1 MKKTFSININGLLFN
16 IDEDAFEKLN
26 NYLKT
31 LKKHFKNTEGG
42 DDIVNDIEA
51 RIAEILKSRMKDAQ
65 QIATEADVD
74 FAIETLGQPFEMDEE
89 HQSASG
95 SKSRRIFSK
104 KRIFR
109 DPDNQILGGVASG
122 LAAYFNIDPVI
133 IRLLFVLSILV
144 GGVGLVVYLTLWI
157 LTPYAST
164 TAEKIEMEGDKVDI
178 HSIEKKVR
186 EEIESLKTRFQ
197 DFSDEAGDVLKKKK
211 KESVSGLNQ
220 FGSFLIKLLRVV
232 FRSLAILIGILFL
245 LIGIALSITFA
256 ATYLGITPSLQFED
270 FSIEA
275 LSFPAFINTYLITTP
290 YELILN
296 VSLILVIVIPII
308 GLMYNGIRLIFN
320 LGRQK
325 ILGLTAVILWVLALI
340 IAFTL
345 SVKTMEQ
352 FKTEAQEIHIDKLDS
367 LRSDTLKLAIYN
379 ESYYR
384 ELEHNSTA
392 TIYIDN
398 EKVMLSYDQV
408 FYGHARLHFRQA
420 VGDQFEVISK
430 NYARGK
436 NRYSAEE
443 RLKNTKYH
451 YEIQENTLLMDPYFT
466 LKKNEKWRG
475 QELNF
480 EIRIPEGK
488 SIYIAPAYKNY
499 YGCDNWR
506 QSPRRLAGGYWTMQ
520 NHKLVKSKSK

>member
-31 LKKHFKNTEGG
+31 LKKYFKNTEGG

-65 QIATEADVD
+65 QIATQADVD

-89 HQSASG
+89 HESTSN

-104 KRIFR
+104 KRVFR
-109 DPDNQILGGVASG
+109 DPDNQIFGGVSSG
-122 LAAYFNIDPVI
+122 LAVYFNIDPVL

-144 GGVGLVVYLTLWI
+144 GGVGIIIYLTLWI

-164 TAEKIEMEGDKVDI
+164 TAEKIEMEGEKVDI
-178 HSIEKKVR
+178 YSIEKKVR
-186 EEIESLKTRFQ
+186 EEIGSLKTRFQ

-211 KESVSGLNQ
+211 IESVSGLNQ
-220 FGSFLIKLLRVV
+220 FGHFLIKILRIA
-232 FRSLAILIGILFL
+232 FRTLAIIFGIVFL
-245 LIGIALSITFA
+245 VSGIALSIAFA
-256 ATYLGITPSLQFED
+256 ATYLGITPNLQFED

-275 LSFPAFINTYLITTP
+275 LSIPAFINTYILSTP

-296 VSLILVIVIPII
+296 ISFILVLIIPII
-308 GLMYNGIRLIFN
+308 ALMYNGIRLIFN

-325 ILGLTAVILWVLALI
+325 IIGLSFVILWVFALSI
-340 IAFTL
+340 TFTL

-352 FKTEAQEIHIDKLDS
+352 FKTEAQEVNIQKLDS
-367 LRSDTLKLAIYN
+367 LKSDTLNLGIYN
-379 ESYYR
+379 QDYYK
-384 ELEHNSTA
+384 ELEHNSIA
-392 TIYIDN
+392 TIYLEN
-398 EKVMLSYDQV
+398 EKVMLSYEDI
-408 FYGHARLHFRQA
+408 FYGHSGLHFRQA
-420 VGDQFEVISK
+420 DGDQFEVISK

-443 RLKNTKYH
+443 RLQNTKYN
-451 YEIQENTLLMDPYFT
+451 YELQENTLLLDPYFT
-466 LKKNEKWRG
+466 LTKNEKWRG
-475 QELNF
+475 QEVNF

-488 SIYIAPAYKNY
+488 TIYIAPEYKNY
-499 YGCDNWR
+499 YRWHYWGHR
-506 QSPRRLAGGYWTMQ
+506 HRRMAGHYWTMKD
-520 NHKLVKSKSK
+520 HELVETESE